1 VNNGVEKTP
10 RAPARAGLPLL
21 RFRPGGVGLGGATRG
36 AGPILFPEGDT
47 GTVIIE
53 PRLVKLTTRTEVD
66 VRRTIPH
73 AKLRRIGAWVFVDHF
88 GPTEQVDG
96 MTVAAHPHT
105 GLQTVTWL
113 LDGLIDHRDSL
124 GTTQN
129 VAPGSLNLMTAG
141 AGVSHS
147 ERSLPGPAALHA
159 VQLWIALPDAVRSM
173 RPTFEHIETVPSA
186 TFGDH
191 VAQVFIGELGSAAS
205 PATVFS
211 PLVGAEVSVGTHGSI
226 PLNPD
231 WEYGVLNIGG
241 AMSANGD
248 DVPSNALWYSPVGS
262 TELALTGSGTA
273 IVIGGEPFLE
283 QILMWWNFIA
293 RTHEEVE
300 QMRMDW
306 NLHTYPPFADRV
318 GGWIP
323 APEMPNVTLT
333 AR

>member
-1 VNNGVEKTP
+1 
-10 RAPARAGLPLL
+10 
-21 RFRPGGVGLGGATRG
+21 
-36 AGPILFPEGDT
+36 
-47 GTVIIE
+47 
-53 PRLVKLTTRTEVD
+53 
-66 VRRTIPH
+66 
-73 AKLRRIGAWVFVDHF
+73 
-88 GPTEQVDG
+88 

-124 GTTQN
+124 GTAQN

-147 ERSLPGPAALHA
+147 ERSLPGPESLHA
-159 VQLWIALPDAVRSM
+159 VQLWIALPDEVRSM
-173 RPTFEHIETVPSA
+173 RPTFEHVDVVPTA

-191 VAQVFIGELGSAAS
+191 VAQVFIGEWGGVAS
-205 PATVFS
+205 PATVYS
-211 PLVGAEVSVGTHGSI
+211 PLVGAEVTVGAHGTL
-226 PLNPD
+226 PLNPE

-241 AMSANGD
+241 SMSANGD
-248 DVPSNALWYSPVGS
+248 DVPPNALRYSPIGS
-262 TELALTGSGTA
+262 TELVLAGSGTA

-293 RTHEEVE
+293 RSHDEIE

-306 NLHTYPPFADRV
+306 NLHTYPPIADRV

-333 AR
+333 PR

>member
-1 VNNGVEKTP
+1 MGDDVSPVGVP
-10 RAPARAGLPLL
+10 RI
-21 RFRPGGVGLGGATRG
+21 FGVGGN
-36 AGPILFPEGDT
+36 T

-53 PRLVKLTTRTEVD
+53 PRVVKLTTRTEVD

-113 LDGLIDHRDSL
+113 LDGAIDHRDSL
-124 GTTQN
+124 GTVQN
-129 VAPGSLNLMTAG
+129 VTPGSLNLMTAG
-141 AGVSHS
+141 TGVSHS
-147 ERSLPGPAALHA
+147 ERSLPGPDSLHA

-173 RPTFEHIETVPSA
+173 KPRFEHVETVPTVA
-186 TFGDH
+186 FGDH
-191 VAQVFIGELGSAAS
+191 VAQVFVGEWGGATS

-211 PLVGAEVSVGTHGSI
+211 PLVGAEVSVGERGSI

-231 WEYGVLNIGG
+231 WEYGVLNITG
-241 AMSANGD
+241 AMSANGE
-248 DVPSNALWYSPVGS
+248 DVPPNALWFSPVGA
-262 TELALTGSGTA
+262 TELMLGGAGTA
-273 IVIGGEPFLE
+273 IVIGGEPFRE
-283 QILMWWNFIA
+283 HILMWWNFIA

-333 AR
+333 PR

>member
-1 VNNGVEKTP
+1 MSKRVEKTP
-10 RAPARAGLPLL
+10 HAPARAGLPLL

-36 AGPILFPEGDT
+36 ADTILFLGGDT

-124 GTTQN
+124 GTAQE

-141 AGVSHS
+141 SGVSHS
-147 ERSLPGPAALHA
+147 ERSLPGPEALHA

-173 RPTFEHIETVPSA
+173 RPTFEHIETVPTA

-191 VAQVFIGELGSAAS
+191 FAQVFSGQWGDATS

-211 PLVGAEVSVGTHGSI
+211 PLVGAEVLVGNSGSI
-226 PLNPD
+226 PLNSS
-231 WEYGVLNIGG
+231 WEYGVLNINGS
-241 AMSANGD
+241 MTANDD
-248 DVPSNALWYSPVGS
+248 DVPLNALWYSPVGS
-262 TELALTGSGTA
+262 TELALSGSGTA

-293 RTHEEVE
+293 RTHEEIE
-300 QMRMDW
+300 EMRMDW
-306 NLHTYPPFADRV
+306 NLHTYPPIADRV